1 MRNHFKYIVAIL
13 LLLFVSVSCTSNF
26 EDVSKNPNA
35 SDEAL
40 PQALLAP
47 ALTSVVKANMSRTR
61 SLTNELMQV
70 TVLMGDIEGRIFRY
84 DIRKS
89 VADYLWNNWYVQL
102 TNFKDMYETAQT
114 LYTVESDKTYNTYM
128 GISLICQCWVFS
140 MLTDTYG
147 DIPYTEACQGK
158 KGILTPVFDR
168 QEDIYTDIFAKL
180 EQANELLANGS
191 DLPEDQVIC
200 DPLFQGNALKW
211 RKLSNSLYLRL
222 LLRVSGKEEETA
234 AAKIAEILEE
244 RPTDYPIMTSNDD
257 SAILR
262 WTGEQP
268 YVSPFYT
275 LRDSD
280 WRTYVLAEFF
290 LDNLNRWN
298 DPRRPKWADTS
309 NGEYAGVPSGYPVGE
324 EVSARSRLPL
334 ALKNDPRLGNIMNY
348 AELEFIITEATVKR
362 YISADAET
370 HYTLRPR
377 RHIWTIPLSS
387 GTMAKVWTTR
397 CPESICKNIIP
408 CFTQTYSNGSNV
420 AEPDTQSCPKA
431 PGCSMAANCR
441 QGSTIRFTCRQPTG
455 KITTMP
461 YPPKAKT
468 KSAPK
473 YGGSVRTTNNGKRD

>member
-1 MRNHFKYIVAIL
+1 M
-13 LLLFVSVSCTSNF
+13 
-26 EDVSKNPNA
+26 
-35 SDEAL
+35 
-40 PQALLAP
+40 
-47 ALTSVVKANMSRTR
+47 
-61 SLTNELMQV
+61 
-70 TVLMGDIEGRIFRY
+70 
-84 DIRKS
+84 
-89 VADYLWNNWYVQL
+89 
-102 TNFKDMYETAQT
+102 
-114 LYTVESDKTYNTYM
+114 
-128 GISLICQCWVFS
+128 
-140 MLTDTYG
+140 
-147 DIPYTEACQGK
+147 
-158 KGILTPVFDR
+158 
-168 QEDIYTDIFAKL
+168 
-180 EQANELLANGS
+180 
-191 DLPEDQVIC
+191 IC

-222 LLRVSGKEEETA
+222 LLRVSGKDEETA

-244 RPTDYPIMTSNDD
+244 RPTDYPVMTSNDD

-348 AELEFIITEATVKR
+348 AELEFIIAEASVKR
-362 YISADAET
+362 YISADAEI
-370 HYTLRPR
+370 HYKNGVIAALGMWDLTASSAYLDNTAVKWDDGESLDDKMSRIHLQKYYSLFYTDLQQWFECR
-377 RHIWTIPLSS
+377 RTGYPILPKSAGLH
-387 GTMAKVWTTR
+387 
-397 CPESICKNIIP
+397 
-408 CFTQTYSNGSNV
+408 NGGELPSRLN
-420 AEPDTQSCPKA
+420 
-431 PGCSMAANCR
+431 
-441 QGSTIRFTCRQPTG
+441 
-455 KITTMP
+455 
-461 YPPKAKT
+461 YPVYLQ